1 MPSKLIVFL
10 FGFILTGSVFAA
22 SPIEDYNASKTY
34 STGALVLEGQNS
46 YIMSGS
52 GTSLGQ
58 APASNP
64 SVWTDL
70 SVAATA
76 LQVPTETVPTLSTA
90 TILNSLPGSAPS
102 DDNSSGGSTV
112 SILQKGLSTAGYV
125 SSAAYLSGG
134 FIIKGGSM
142 KVIIMGKGAA
152 NVSNTLNNPR
162 LDLLSGNAGWSSIAS
177 NSDWKSTSSINGVS
191 TTQSAEITATNLMN
205 GYRDTDSAVIMTL
218 AAGTYLANV
227 HSQDGDDG
235 GALVEIYDL
244 DTIEGKSTGAYLSAI
259 STNGTVLTGTAA
271 GQKMSAG
278 FDITGTGSM
287 KVLLMAKGSTG
298 ATPDIL
304 NNPRLDL
311 LSGNAGWTSIGNNS
325 NWKSGS
331 QVAEI
336 TATNLMN
343 GYKDTDAALIMT
355 LQPGVYIADVYSED
369 SDSGGALVEVYL
381 IE

>member
-1 MPSKLIVFL
+1 M
-10 FGFILTGSVFAA
+10 
-22 SPIEDYNASKTY
+22 
-34 STGALVLEGQNS
+34 
-46 YIMSGS
+46 
-52 GTSLGQ
+52 
-58 APASNP
+58 
-64 SVWTDL
+64 
-70 SVAATA
+70 
-76 LQVPTETVPTLSTA
+76 
-90 TILNSLPGSAPS
+90 
-102 DDNSSGGSTV
+102 
-112 SILQKGLSTAGYV
+112 
-125 SSAAYLSGG
+125 
-134 FIIKGGSM
+134 
-142 KVIIMGKGAA
+142 
-152 NVSNTLNNPR
+152 
-162 LDLLSGNAGWSSIAS
+162 
-177 NSDWKSTSSINGVS
+177 
-191 TTQSAEITATNLMN
+191 
-205 GYRDTDSAVIMTL
+205 
-218 AAGTYLANV
+218 ANV

>member
-1 MPSKLIVFL
+1 MPSKFIVFL

-76 LQVPTETVPTLSTA
+76 LQVPTETVPTLSTD

-112 SILQKGLSTAGYV
+112 SIVQQGLSTAGYV

-162 LDLLSGNAGWSSIAS
+162 LDLLSGNAGWTSIAS
-177 NSDWKSTSSINGVS
+177 NSDWKSASQVT
-191 TTQSAEITATNLMN
+191 EITATNLMN
-205 GYRDTDSAVIMTL
+205 GYRDTDSAVILTL

-244 DTIEGKSTGAYLSAI
+244 DTIQGKSTGAYLSAI

-278 FDITGTGSM
+278 FNISGTGTM

-298 ATPDIL
+298 ATSDIL

-311 LSGNAGWTSIGNNS
+311 LSGNAGWTSIANNS

>member
-1 MPSKLIVFL
+1 MPSKFIVFL

-76 LQVPTETVPTLSTA
+76 LQVPTETVPTLSTD

-112 SILQKGLSTAGYV
+112 SIVQQGLSTAGYV

-134 FIIKGGSM
+134 FVIKGGSM

-162 LDLLSGNAGWSSIAS
+162 LDLLSGNAGWTSIAS
-177 NSDWKSTSSINGVS
+177 NSDWKSASQVT
-191 TTQSAEITATNLMN
+191 EITATNLMN
-205 GYRDTDSAVIMTL
+205 GYRDTDSAVILTL

-244 DTIEGKSTGAYLSAI
+244 DTIQGKSTGAYLSAI

-278 FDITGTGSM
+278 FNISGTGTM

-298 ATPDIL
+298 ATSDIL

-311 LSGNAGWTSIGNNS
+311 LSGNAGWTSIANNS